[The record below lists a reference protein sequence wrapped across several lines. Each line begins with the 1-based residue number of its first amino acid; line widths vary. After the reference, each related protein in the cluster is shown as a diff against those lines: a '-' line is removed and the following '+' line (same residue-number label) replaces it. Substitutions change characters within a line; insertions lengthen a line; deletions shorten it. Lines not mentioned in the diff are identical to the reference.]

1 MNLAVIAFSSFV
13 IALSGAL
20 VPGPLFTITV
30 SESAKRGAS
39 TGPLIILGHAILE
52 VLIIILILS
61 GLSPFLK
68 HETTRQVISL
78 MGGGMLI
85 LMGSMILKDLRKA
98 RLVITGHEQKK
109 GMNLVMTGILA
120 SLSNPYWVIWWAT
133 IGLGYLVSSLRF
145 GIAGVALF
153 FLGHI
158 SADLAWYS
166 IISYAVAKGRKVM
179 GDKGYRRVLL
189 LCGVFLICFGGWF
202 ISTALKYGL
211 D

>member
-52 VLIIILILS
+52 VVIIILILS

-68 HETTRQVISL
+68 HETTRWVISL

-85 LMGSMILKDLRKA
+85 LMGGMILKDLPKA
-98 RLVITGHEQKK
+98 RLVYTGDGQKQ
-109 GMNLVMTGILA
+109 GMNLILTGILA

-133 IGLGYLVSSLRF
+133 IGLGYLVSSLKF
-145 GIAGVALF
+145 GLAGVALF

-158 SADLAWYS
+158 SADLIWYS
-166 IISYAVAKGRKVM
+166 AISYAVARGRKIIQEKAY
-179 GDKGYRRVLL
+179 KGVLAVCAL
-189 LCGVFLICFGGWF
+189 FLIFFGAWF
-202 ISTALKYGL
+202 IIAA
-211 D
+211 